1 MQATNFRLGANQI
14 KGEQAHRIHK
24 SEKQVFQFFETVP
37 LSTFR
42 LKDYESLTRTNE
54 NIEILVPPNQ

>member
-1 MQATNFRLGANQI
+1 MINFRLGVNRI
-14 KGEQAHRIHK
+14 KGEPARRIHK

-42 LKDYESLTRTNE
+42 LKDYESLTRTNGST
-54 NIEILVPPNQ
+54 EILALPNQ